1 MVDKSSSP
9 ESVTISTKSPSNPTG
24 NLDCSWFDDGC
35 ILDIDCFVNTIAGIK
50 SKGVRP
56 DLIGSIIVHYAS
68 TWLPDLSDHVID
80 PNDPQPQP
88 QQQSESFS
96 VTAFVMKKRFLVE
109 TLIGIIPPE
118 KDSVPCNFLLRLL
131 RTASMVGADSN
142 YKAELEAKIS
152 WQLDQASLKE
162 LMIPSF
168 SHTCG
173 TLLDVELVTRLV
185 KKFTGLDNEG
195 VKSGASLVKV
205 AKLVDSYLAEAAL
218 DSDLSL
224 PEFITLAEAL
234 PNHARVCEDGLYR
247 AIDTYLKAH
256 PKVTKQERK
265 RVCGLIDSKKLSME
279 ASLHAAQNDRLPVR
293 NIIQVLFS
301 EQTKLSHR
309 SQNIDWSG
317 SSFSGAR
324 SSPNPYGSHYS
335 ESGPTRCMSKREIN
349 VQHAEIRR
357 LREDMAKLKSECEA
371 MQTQLHKLI
380 EKKGT
385 CTSSS
390 HKGFFRWKKLGFRS
404 GLSVSVVENTNGE
417 QEFGGNGEGEEFEY
431 VTQTPGN
438 MKTKLVKG
446 RTPSRWRK
454 SMS

>member
-1 MVDKSSSP
+1 MVDKTSSP
-9 ESVTISTKSPSNPTG
+9 ESATISTKSPSNSTG
-24 NLDCSWFDDGC
+24 KIECSLFDDGC
-35 ILDIDCFVNTIAGIK
+35 ILDIDYFVNTIAGIK

-68 TWLPDLSDHVID
+68 TWLPDLSDVVQNPD
-80 PNDPQPQP
+80 DPQP

-96 VTAFVMKKRFLVE
+96 VTAFMMKKRFLVE

-131 RTASMVGADSN
+131 RTANMVGADSN
-142 YKAELEAKIS
+142 YKSELEAKIS

-218 DSDLSL
+218 DGDLSL
-224 PEFITLAEAL
+224 PEFMSLAEAL
-234 PNHARVCEDGLYR
+234 PYHARVNEDGLYR

-256 PKVTKQERK
+256 SKVTKQEKK
-265 RVCGLIDSKKLSME
+265 RLCGLIDNKKLSME

-293 NIIQVLFS
+293 TILQVLFS
-301 EQTKLSHR
+301 EQTKLSNR
-309 SQNIDWSG
+309 SHNNIDWSG
-317 SSFSGAR
+317 SSFSGVR
-324 SSPNPYGSHYS
+324 SSPNPSGSHYS
-335 ESGPTRCMSKREIN
+335 ESGPARCMSKREIN

-357 LREDMAKLKSECEA
+357 LREDMANLKSQCEA
-371 MQTQLHKLI
+371 MQTHLHKLI

-385 CTSSS
+385 CTSGK
-390 HKGFFRWKKLGFRS
+390 KGFFRWTKLGFRS
-404 GLSVSVVENTNGE
+404 GLSVSVVENTNGD

-438 MKTKLVKG
+438 TKTKLVKG
-446 RTPSRWRK
+446 RTPSRWRN

>member
-1 MVDKSSSP
+1 MDKTSSP
-9 ESVTISTKSPSNPTG
+9 ESATISTKSPSTSTG
-24 NLDCSWFDDGC
+24 KMECSWFDDGC
-35 ILDIDCFVNTIAGIK
+35 ILGIDYFVKTIAGIK

-68 TWLPDLSDHVID
+68 QWLPDLSDIVLNSD
-80 PNDPQPQP
+80 DQQPQP

-96 VTAFVMKKRFLVE
+96 VTAFVMKKRSFVE

-118 KDSVPCNFLLRLL
+118 RDSVPCDFLLRLL
-131 RTASMVGADSN
+131 RTANMVGADAN
-142 YKAELEAKIS
+142 YKAELEARIS
-152 WQLDQASLKE
+152 WQLDQASLKD

-168 SHTCG
+168 THTCG
-173 TLLDVELVTRLV
+173 TLLDVELMTRLV
-185 KKFTGLDNEG
+185 KKFAGLDNEG
-195 VKSGASLVKV
+195 VKSGASLIKV

-218 DSDLSL
+218 DGDLTLS
-224 PEFITLAEAL
+224 EFISLVEAL
-234 PNHARVCEDGLYR
+234 PNHARVTEDGLYR

-265 RVCGLIDSKKLSME
+265 RLCGLIDSNKLSME

-293 NIIQVLFS
+293 TIIQVLFS
-301 EQTKLSHR
+301 EQAKLSHR
-309 SQNIDWSG
+309 SHNNIEWSG
-317 SSFSGAR
+317 SSFSGVR
-324 SSPNPYGSHYS
+324 SSPNPSGSHYS
-335 ESGPTRCMSKREIN
+335 DSGPARCTSKREIN
-349 VQHAEIRR
+349 VQQAEIRR
-357 LREDMAKLKSECEA
+357 LREDMAKLKCECEA
-371 MQTQLHKLI
+371 MQTQLHKLV

-385 CTSSS
+385 CTSGN
-390 HKGFFRWKKLGFRS
+390 KGFFRWKKLGFRS

-417 QEFGGNGEGEEFEY
+417 EFGNNGEGENFEY

-438 MKTKLVKG
+438 MMTKLVKG

>member
-1 MVDKSSSP
+1 M
-9 ESVTISTKSPSNPTG
+9 E
-24 NLDCSWFDDGC
+24 CSWFDDGC
-35 ILDIDCFVNTIAGIK
+35 ILDIDYFVKTIAGIK

-68 TWLPDLSDHVID
+68 QWLPDLSDIVLNSD
-80 PNDPQPQP
+80 DQQPQP

-96 VTAFVMKKRFLVE
+96 VTAFVMKKRSFVE

-118 KDSVPCNFLLRLL
+118 RDSVHCDFLLRLL
-131 RTASMVGADSN
+131 RTANMVGADAN
-142 YKAELEAKIS
+142 YKAELEARIS

-173 TLLDVELVTRLV
+173 TLLDVELMTRLV
-185 KKFTGLDNEG
+185 KKFAGLDNEG
-195 VKSGASLVKV
+195 VKSGASLIKV

-218 DSDLSL
+218 DGDLTLS
-224 PEFITLAEAL
+224 EFISLVEAL
-234 PNHARVCEDGLYR
+234 PNHARVTEDGLYR

-265 RVCGLIDSKKLSME
+265 RLCGLIDSNKLSME

-293 NIIQVLFS
+293 TIIQVLFS
-301 EQTKLSHR
+301 EQAKLSHR
-309 SQNIDWSG
+309 SHNNIEWSG
-317 SSFSGAR
+317 SSFSGVR
-324 SSPNPYGSHYS
+324 SSPNPSGSHYS
-335 ESGPTRCMSKREIN
+335 DSGPARCTSKREIN
-349 VQHAEIRR
+349 VQQAEIRR
-357 LREDMAKLKSECEA
+357 LREDMAKLKCECEA
-371 MQTQLHKLI
+371 MQTQLHKLV

-385 CTSSS
+385 CTSGN
-390 HKGFFRWKKLGFRS
+390 KGFFRWKKLGFRS

-417 QEFGGNGEGEEFEY
+417 EFGNNGEGENFEY

-438 MKTKLVKG
+438 MMTKLVKG

>member
-1 MVDKSSSP
+1 MDKTSSP
-9 ESVTISTKSPSNPTG
+9 ESATISTKSPSTSTG
-24 NLDCSWFDDGC
+24 KMECSWFDDGC
-35 ILDIDCFVNTIAGIK
+35 ILDIDNFVKTIAGIK

-56 DLIGSIIVHYAS
+56 DIIGSIIVHYAS
-68 TWLPDLSDHVID
+68 TWLPDLSDVIINPD
-80 PNDPQPQP
+80 EPQLQS
-88 QQQSESFS
+88 QHQSESFS
-96 VTAFVMKKRFLVE
+96 VTAFVMKKRFFVE
-109 TLIGIIPPE
+109 TLLGIIPPE
-118 KDSVPCNFLLRLL
+118 KDSVPCDFLLRLL
-131 RTASMVGADSN
+131 RTANMVGADSN
-142 YKAELEAKIS
+142 YKKELEARVS

-168 SHTCG
+168 SHLCG
-173 TLLDVELVTRLV
+173 TLLDVELVSRLV
-185 KKFTGLDNEG
+185 KKFAGLGNEG

-218 DSDLSL
+218 DGDLSL
-224 PEFITLAEAL
+224 PEFISLAEAL
-234 PNHARVCEDGLYR
+234 PNHARVTEDGLYR

-265 RVCGLIDSKKLSME
+265 RLCGLVDSKKLSME

-293 NIIQVLFS
+293 TIIQVLFS
-301 EQTKLSHR
+301 EQAKLIHR
-309 SQNIDWSG
+309 SHNNIEWSG

-324 SSPNPYGSHYS
+324 SSPNPSGSHYS
-335 ESGPTRCMSKREIN
+335 ESGPARCMSKREIN
-349 VQHAEIRR
+349 VQQAEIRR

-371 MQTQLHKLI
+371 MQMQLHKLI
-380 EKKGT
+380 DKKST
-385 CTSSS
+385 CTSGN
-390 HKGFFRWKKLGFRS
+390 KGFFRWKKLGFRS

-417 QEFGGNGEGEEFEY
+417 DFGDNREGEEFEY